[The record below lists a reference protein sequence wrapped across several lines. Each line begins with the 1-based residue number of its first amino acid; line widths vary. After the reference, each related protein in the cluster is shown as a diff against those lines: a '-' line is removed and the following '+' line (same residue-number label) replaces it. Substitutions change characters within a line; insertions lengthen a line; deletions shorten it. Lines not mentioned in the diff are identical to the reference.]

1 MLNAHASLDEVG
13 MAGHSKWSNIKH
25 RKGKQDAK
33 RGKIFTKLIRKIVV
47 AAKEGGGEIE
57 DNPSLRLAVDKALAA
72 NMPRDTIE
80 RAIKRGTGDT
90 DSDNVSENVYEG
102 YGPSGVAVLVYTLTD
117 NVNRTVGEVRNAF
130 NKNGG
135 NLGTSGSVSY
145 LFSQR
150 GEIIFAPGT
159 DELQLMEVALEA
171 GAEDVESDEDGS
183 FLVVTSPDP
192 KTFNG
197 VVDALK
203 AIDLEPANAE
213 VTMHPSTEAEVD
225 MDTAAVVQKLI
236 DQLED
241 LDDVQDVYTNV
252 VYPDDFEEA

>member
-1 MLNAHASLDEVG
+1 

-57 DNPSLRLAVDKALAA
+57 DNPSLRLAVDKALSA

-90 DSDNVSENVYEG
+90 ESDNVTENVYEG
-102 YGPSGVAVLVYTLTD
+102 YGPNGVAILVYTLTD
-117 NVNRTVGEVRNAF
+117 NVNRTVGEVRNTF

-150 GEIIFAPGT
+150 GEIVFAPGT
-159 DELQLMEVALEA
+159 DELELMEVALEA
-171 GAEDVESDEDGS
+171 GAEDVEGDDDGS

-203 AIDLEPANAE
+203 AAGLEPANAE

-225 MDTAAVVQKLI
+225 AKTAETIQTLL

-241 LDDVQDVYTNV
+241 LDDVQDVYSNV
-252 VYPDDFEEA
+252 AYPDDFEPS